1 MRSRRPHPHTASLRG
16 FTLVEVLVATGVAS
30 LVLGVLVTLLHLI
43 AAAAPT
49 HASPG
54 PQAIRATH
62 GLDELAADLARAT
75 AILRL
80 SPTELE
86 LLLPD
91 LSGDRHVDRVHYHW
105 SGQPGAPLHRAY
117 ATDPRAEYGP
127 PRTLSPAV
135 AELAFIPDTVV
146 QAPPATSSRG
156 SEVLLGGHTH
166 TAGTLAEELTSQR
179 TFAQTFTPTV
189 PPGATQF
196 TLTRVRL
203 RLQRSAMSE
212 GYFAL
217 SLTPASG
224 NVPSGAALLSQNV
237 AATDLPR
244 TLDWVDFT
252 FVGAPTLPATA
263 TYAITLVPMNSD
275 SPAVVQWLPSGAAS
289 AGKAALSSDGGTSWT
304 PTTGALL
311 FEAFGRH
318 NAAAST
324 AESTVPRARLE
335 GLTIHLT
342 PSASGAGLVSQYF
355 RTLNQP
361 EVP

>member
-1 MRSRRPHPHTASLRG
+1 MGSRRPHPHPSTPAG
-16 FTLVEVLVATGVAS
+16 FTLVEVLVATGVAG
-30 LVLGVLVTLLHLI
+30 LVLSVVVTLLYLT

-62 GLDELAADLARAT
+62 GLDELAADLARTT

-91 LSGDRHVDRVHYHW
+91 LNGDGHADRVRYHW
-105 SGQPGAPLHRAY
+105 SGQPGDPLLRGY
-117 ATDPRAEYGP
+117 ATDPRSDYGT
-127 PRTLSPAV
+127 PRTLGPALT
-135 AELAFIPDTVV
+135 ELAFLADTVII
-146 QAPPATSSRG
+146 APPATSSRVT
-156 SEVLLGGHTH
+156 EILLASHTP
-166 TAGTLAEELTSQR
+166 TAGTLAEELTSNR
-179 TFAQTFTPTV
+179 SFAQTFNPSV

-203 RLQRSAMSE
+203 RLQQSVRSQ
-212 GYFAL
+212 GHFVL

-224 NVPSGAALLSQNV
+224 NYPSGAAILSQKV
-237 AATDLPR
+237 PDADLPR
-244 TLDWVDFT
+244 TLDWVDFQ
-252 FVGAPTLPATA
+252 FVGAPALSATA
-263 TYAITLVPMNSD
+263 SYALTLIPVDDD
-275 SPAVVQWLPSGAAS
+275 SHAVVQWLPTDAAS
-289 AGKAALSSDGGTSWT
+289 AGKAALSSDGGISWT

-311 FEAFGRH
+311 FEVFGRH
-318 NAAAST
+318 NASASP
-324 AESTVPRARLE
+324 AKSSVPRARLD

-342 PSASGAGLVSQYF
+342 PAAGGAGLVSQYF
-355 RTLNQP
+355 RTLNRP